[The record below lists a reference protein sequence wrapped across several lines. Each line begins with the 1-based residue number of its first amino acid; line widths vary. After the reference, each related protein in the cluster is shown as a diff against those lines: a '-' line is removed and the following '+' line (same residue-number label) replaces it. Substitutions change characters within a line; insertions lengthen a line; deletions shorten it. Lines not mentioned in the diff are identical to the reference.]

1 MNFETWIALAATVA
15 GVALL
20 PGPSSLLIAA
30 QARALGLGP
39 ALAALG
45 GDLLACALMV
55 ALVGAGLG
63 QALAA
68 FPEVLGAVRIMG
80 FAWLGW
86 IVWRALARRGA
97 ADAPTPRASAV
108 ALFAQGFLTCVANP
122 KLILHLAAFLPLF
135 IDPARPL
142 VSQLVLIGA
151 TQVLIDGLVLGA
163 WAFAAASMRRDRCGP
178 TLPGSLDRLRRRLSF
193 GRAAACGRSRN
204 SVGPVNLGQAPRGV
218 SPGRLKDQ
226 LG

>member
-1 MNFETWIALAATVA
+1 MSFETWLALAATVA

-30 QARALGLGP
+30 QARALGLGA

-45 GDLLACALMV
+45 GDLVACALMV

-68 FPEVLGAVRIMG
+68 FPGLLDAIRVAG

-86 IVWRALARRGA
+86 IVWRALRRRGA
-97 ADAPTPRASAV
+97 AAGDVARIPAA
-108 ALFAQGFLTCVANP
+108 ALFAQGFVTCAANP
-122 KLILHLAAFLPLF
+122 KLILHLTAFLPLF
-135 IDPARPL
+135 LDPTRPL
-142 VSQLVLIGA
+142 VLQIAAIAA

-163 WAFAAASMRRDRCGP
+163 WAVAAASMRRSKRLCMDTAP
-178 TLPGSLDRLRRRLSF
+178 T
-193 GRAAACGRSRN
+193 
-204 SVGPVNLGQAPRGV
+204 
-218 SPGRLKDQ
+218 
-226 LG
+226 